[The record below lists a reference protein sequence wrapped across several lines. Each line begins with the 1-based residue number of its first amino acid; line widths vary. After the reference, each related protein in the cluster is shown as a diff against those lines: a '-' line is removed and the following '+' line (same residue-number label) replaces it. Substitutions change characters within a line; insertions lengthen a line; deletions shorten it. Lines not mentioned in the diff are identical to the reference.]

1 MKSKVNYAQSIIKL
15 TNILLSSLHVWSL
28 DSAADKQFVDRLNMQ
43 KPKYPISFGRIS
55 RGAHLFVMFPPKK
68 TANGFISTSKS
79 FDLINFEETNL
90 NNRFVLENK
99 EMDSPINEPLQDF
112 QFSAKS
118 LNTEHM
124 LTILSISNSFMSLEN
139 FIDLHLKNEYAFVK
153 MPSI

>member
-99 EMDSPINEPLQDF
+99 EMDSPINETLQDF

>member
-1 MKSKVNYAQSIIKL
+1 
-15 TNILLSSLHVWSL
+15 LHVWSL
-28 DSAADKQFVDRLNMQ
+28 DSAADNQFVDRLNMQ

-68 TANGFISTSKS
+68 SANVCTSSKS
-79 FDLINFEETNL
+79 FDLINFEETTL

-99 EMDSPINEPLQDF
+99 KEKLKEIDSPLNETIQDF

-139 FIDLHLKNEYAFVK
+139 FIDLHLKNEYKSDCLISLVK
-153 MPSI
+153 LN